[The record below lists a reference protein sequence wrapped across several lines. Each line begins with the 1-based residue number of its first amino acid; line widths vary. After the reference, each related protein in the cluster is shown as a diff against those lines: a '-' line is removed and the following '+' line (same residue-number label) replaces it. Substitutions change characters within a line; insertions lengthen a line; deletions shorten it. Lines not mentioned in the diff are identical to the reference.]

1 MKNKKR
7 VLALML
13 AGVLTLGC
21 FPTTVGAVNN
31 AYDGTKP
38 ADGTT
43 KKQPFLAG
51 TGGST
56 NFRIPGL
63 VTLNDGTLVASS
75 DARWNGG
82 GDGGGLDTI
91 VSRSTDN
98 GKTWSYTFANYLGDN
113 GNVHNNGSTAFID
126 PALTTDGGTVY
137 MAADL
142 YPAGTA
148 LNSASYAPKTGHTG
162 YDSQHRLVLAKAT
175 DSVTAASDT
184 AQRMNAA
191 FTYYLEKNPDENA
204 TSYYLL
210 KDASGNTVSGYTVDA
225 YFNITGNGESVLWR
239 FSVLPVSDRFYLCDK
254 IYRRRRDLVR
264 ADTSGCKESI
274 RAESA
279 GRTGTRNCDL
289 YGRT

>member
-75 DARWNGG
+75 DA
-82 GDGGGLDTI
+82 GL
-91 VSRSTDN
+91 
-98 GKTWSYTFANYLGDN
+98 AE
-113 GNVHNNGSTAFID
+113 
-126 PALTTDGGTVY
+126 
-137 MAADL
+137 
-142 YPAGTA
+142 
-148 LNSASYAPKTGHTG
+148 
-162 YDSQHRLVLAKAT
+162 
-175 DSVTAASDT
+175 VTAADWIRS
-184 AQRMNAA
+184 
-191 FTYYLEKNPDENA
+191 FP
-204 TSYYLL
+204 
-210 KDASGNTVSGYTVDA
+210 
-225 YFNITGNGESVLWR
+225 VLR
-239 FSVLPVSDRFYLCDK
+239 IMVRPGAIPLP
-254 IYRRRRDLVR
+254 I
-264 ADTSGCKESI
+264 I
-274 RAESA
+274 
-279 GRTGTRNCDL
+279 
-289 YGRT
+289 

>member
-75 DARWNGG
+75 DARW
-82 GDGGGLDTI
+82 I
-91 VSRSTDN
+91 RS
-98 GKTWSYTFANYLGDN
+98 F
-113 GNVHNNGSTAFID
+113 
-126 PALTTDGGTVY
+126 P
-137 MAADL
+137 
-142 YPAGTA
+142 
-148 LNSASYAPKTGHTG
+148 
-162 YDSQHRLVLAKAT
+162 VLRIMVRPGAI
-175 DSVTAASDT
+175 
-184 AQRMNAA
+184 
-191 FTYYLEKNPDENA
+191 P
-204 TSYYLL
+204 
-210 KDASGNTVSGYTVDA
+210 
-225 YFNITGNGESVLWR
+225 
-239 FSVLPVSDRFYLCDK
+239 LP
-254 IYRRRRDLVR
+254 I
-264 ADTSGCKESI
+264 I
-274 RAESA
+274 
-279 GRTGTRNCDL
+279 
-289 YGRT
+289 

>member
-1 MKNKKR
+1 M
-7 VLALML
+7 
-13 AGVLTLGC
+13 
-21 FPTTVGAVNN
+21 
-31 AYDGTKP
+31 
-38 ADGTT
+38 
-43 KKQPFLAG
+43 
-51 TGGST
+51 
-56 NFRIPGL
+56 
-63 VTLNDGTLVASS
+63 NDGTLVASS

-225 YFNITGNGESVLWR
+225 YFNITGNGVNTNL

>member
-175 DSVTAASDT
+175 
-184 AQRMNAA
+184 
-191 FTYYLEKNPDENA
+191 
-204 TSYYLL
+204 
-210 KDASGNTVSGYTVDA
+210 G
-225 YFNITGNGESVLWR
+225 R
-239 FSVLPVSDRFYLCDK
+239 F
-254 IYRRRRDLVR
+254 
-264 ADTSGCKESI
+264 
-274 RAESA
+274 
-279 GRTGTRNCDL
+279 
-289 YGRT
+289 

>member
-98 GKTWSYTFANYLGDN
+98 GKIG
-113 GNVHNNGSTAFID
+113 
-126 PALTTDGGTVY
+126 
-137 MAADL
+137 
-142 YPAGTA
+142 
-148 LNSASYAPKTGHTG
+148 
-162 YDSQHRLVLAKAT
+162 
-175 DSVTAASDT
+175 
-184 AQRMNAA
+184 
-191 FTYYLEKNPDENA
+191 
-204 TSYYLL
+204 
-210 KDASGNTVSGYTVDA
+210 
-225 YFNITGNGESVLWR
+225 
-239 FSVLPVSDRFYLCDK
+239 
-254 IYRRRRDLVR
+254 R
-264 ADTSGCKESI
+264 AHV
-274 RAESA
+274 
-279 GRTGTRNCDL
+279 
-289 YGRT
+289 

>member
-148 LNSASYAPKTGHTG
+148 LNS
-162 YDSQHRLVLAKAT
+162 
-175 DSVTAASDT
+175 DT

-225 YFNITGNGESVLWR
+225 YFNITGNGVNTNLFCGDSPYFPYPTDFIYVTKSTDGGETWR
-239 FSVLPVSDRFYLCDK
+239 HFWM
-254 IYRRRRDLVR
+254 
-264 ADTSGCKESI
+264 
-274 RAESA
+274 
-279 GRTGTRNCDL
+279 
-289 YGRT
+289 